1 MIKGIYTSA
10 SGMIPRIKK
19 QELLA
24 NNLANASTPGFKRD
38 MLFTKELSKAEKK
51 IHPPSSDWQ
60 RPMVDEIYT
69 NFSEGIFDKTG
80 NPLDLA
86 INGDGFFTLELADG
100 TQALTRAGSFTVN
113 SDGYLAF
120 PGGALLMGEGGPIEV
135 GNGKV
140 EVGQDGT
147 ISVDGLD
154 VDRIVPVTVSDLE
167 QLKKIGS
174 SLFIV
179 PNNVELTQV
188 DKYSIQQGFLENSNV
203 DIVREMIEMIIS
215 FRNYEADSK
224 AVQVQDQ
231 SLDNLFNRVGSR
243 G

>member
-51 IHPPSSDWQ
+51 FHPLRSNWQ

-80 NPLDLA
+80 NPLDMA
-86 INGDGFFTLELADG
+86 IDGDGFFTLELADG

-113 SDGYLAF
+113 SDGYLTF

-147 ISVDGLD
+147 ISVDGLE
-154 VDRIVPVTVSDLE
+154 VDRIVPVTVPDLE

-224 AVQVQDQ
+224 AVQVQDR
-231 SLDNLFNRVGSR
+231 SLDNLFNRVGTK